1 MRVITDH
8 KWKQFKYRDE
18 VPQSVLEDQ
27 FDWVNKDEVFDGFI
41 CYRKRWYHLDDFMAN
56 GEHGPF
62 GDEWHGHHCD
72 TFFSAILIEVSENG
86 EEYRIGLALS

>member
-18 VPQSVLEDQ
+18 VPPSVLDDQ
-27 FDWVNKDEVFDGFI
+27 FDWMDEDEGFDGFI
-41 CYRKRWYHLDDFMAN
+41 CYRKHWYHIGDFTRN
-56 GEHGPF
+56 GEHSPF
-62 GDEWHGHHCD
+62 GDEWCGHHSD
-72 TFFSAILIEVSENG
+72 TFFSAILIEISDDG